1 MNDDSILLGQKQTS
15 QCLLQI
21 QGPLMLQQQV
31 HKAEVLWLILLCHL
45 GHLQQK
51 EVKRDRVKENWNG
64 FQIKVEVLSIM
75 VLYKTNVSW
84 LQRMKSFISQA
95 FNAKYLP
102 GFLS

>member
-31 HKAEVLWLILLCHL
+31 HKAEVLWLILLYHL

-75 VLYKTNVSW
+75 VLYKTNVS
-84 LQRMKSFISQA
+84 
-95 FNAKYLP
+95 
-102 GFLS
+102 